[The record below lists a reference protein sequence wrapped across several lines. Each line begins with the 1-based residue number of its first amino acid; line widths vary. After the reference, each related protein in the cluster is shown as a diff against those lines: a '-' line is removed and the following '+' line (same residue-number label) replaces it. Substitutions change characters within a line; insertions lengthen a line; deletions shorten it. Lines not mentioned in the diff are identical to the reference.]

1 MSRSEEEN
9 LNCMIHLISLLRRNP
24 ILMAHVKSTT
34 IAMSNSEIESQIK
47 LTQFFYIPSSFCRE
61 KNPVF
66 FSQIEICP
74 SIVLNLKLFFYR
86 TASIISSIFFSP
98 PPILADVYFGFNQKE
113 KNFRYILGKS
123 KDAIQRKHLRASVC
137 VCVFNITV

>member
-47 LTQFFYIPSSFCRE
+47 LTQFFYSF
-61 KNPVF
+61 VF
-66 FSQIEICP
+66 LSRKKSCIFSQIEICP

-86 TASIISSIFFSP
+86 TASIISSIFFHHP
-98 PPILADVYFGFNQKE
+98 QYQQMFTLASTRKKKIFGTFWGNLKMQSSVNICVRVY
-113 KNFRYILGKS
+113 
-123 KDAIQRKHLRASVC
+123 VC
-137 VCVFNITV
+137 VCLI

>member
-1 MSRSEEEN
+1 MNKKKQNCQNVLFKFYIFKMSRSEEEN

-47 LTQFFYIPSSFCRE
+47 LTQFFYSF
-61 KNPVF
+61 VF
-66 FSQIEICP
+66 LSRKKSCIFSQIEICP

-86 TASIISSIFFSP
+86 TASIISSIFFHHP
-98 PPILADVYFGFNQKE
+98 QY
-113 KNFRYILGKS
+113 
-123 KDAIQRKHLRASVC
+123 
-137 VCVFNITV
+137 